1 MTRKLTFLILALFAL
16 IAGPGWG
23 QTRVNITLTAESGF
37 QSSYQD
43 DNFTVGD
50 FGFSF
55 SGAMYNAKNSP
66 SGWAVKQLIQL
77 RKSGN
82 GAGKIYNTTAIETIS
97 SIQVVLVTAD
107 KSFSIYY
114 GNSSN
119 PNTNSISSTDL
130 TPVEGNYTYT
140 NTTGGTATAISYTY
154 TFDLSNYDATYFSIL
169 NGSAATYVGEIIIN
183 YSQSTPSTDPVINVD
198 DEVNLAYDETERIIS
213 CTVSNPTEEGALI
226 FNLQEG
232 IDWITNL
239 FYITDGI
246 YLNAEINDSYETR
259 SAEITL
265 SYEGAEDVVVTVN
278 QAGRPAPS
286 ITVNP
291 TSIDLG
297 TVNIGEEASASFTV
311 SQANLTNDITLSAEN
326 GNLDVTS
333 IIAGASDTE
342 VTYTITPSATGAIED
357 VITISCD
364 DLEEDIE
371 INVSGTAIDPS
382 VVETYEKITSAP
394 ANWEGEYLLVYENDN
409 VADVWTGIDAQ
420 NCYVTASIN
429 NNSIEK
435 PQGAVSIII
444 STMEGGYSIKVNGG
458 TNNGKFISGTSGSNV
473 LNFGNEAVLNT
484 LSYTEGS
491 TMITSNTSVIRFNSA
506 ANNLRFR
513 YFKSSS
519 YSSQQPVQLY
529 KKVNSSSVATPTFT
543 PAGGIY
549 PGAQNVEIFCATED
563 ASIYYTTDGTDPT
576 EDSYLYISAIEIDE
590 TTTIK
595 AIAYLN
601 GEASDIATAE
611 YEIVELY
618 TITVYPSEYG
628 DVTTSPADE
637 AAAGTEVT
645 ITISNIEEH
654 YHVREIHVYD
664 GYSPEISV
672 DNNGKFTMP
681 ARNVWVS
688 VIFEEDQQCNIRYYC
703 NGSFD
708 EYETVYA
715 GPIGELREP
724 SGSIPEGF
732 TFAGWSTS
740 MASITAITG
749 TYNVSEDTDLFAIF
763 AKVEGGT
770 TGSGNYE
777 KVTSALTD
785 WRGNYLIAY
794 NDDVFMDGSLAG
806 GKEGVGAANSSVA
819 PDDALSGNTI
829 TAEWGNEHYVTI
841 EAIND
846 NVLSN
851 GYVIKSHST
860 EKPYFYQTENEN
872 GMASTNN
879 KATAAAYPISIVFND
894 ENDIDIALGGVATGA
909 VLHYNATGTGHMFR
923 FYKDGGQSPV
933 YLYKKS
939 TGTPGTVHYYTRV
952 FQDETAYNDITI
964 EGPSIIPAG
973 STLNMDTYTLT
984 SENHANLIIED
995 GAQLIQNSSNVK
1007 ATVLKNITGYS
1018 DAASRD
1024 GYYLVANPTAT
1035 NANEEDEYDAL
1046 DGCTA
1051 AFDLYTFD
1059 PTKALEWVNK
1069 THTDQ
1074 KVTFER
1080 NVGYLYANAQNMT
1093 LHFRGYLLPTNGTT
1107 SIDLAYY
1114 TGTEAGREF
1123 PGFNLIGNPY
1133 TCDAYISGGYFHFY
1147 KMVEGE
1153 LQLAATSAAIAPCE
1167 GFFVEADGADL
1178 SISISTVAPEPASTL
1193 SLTVNQNR
1201 GNVIDRAI
1209 VNFNGNNDLHK
1220 FMMNPAHTN
1229 ISLAKN
1235 GEEFAAVSASSK
1247 SGEMPVNFKAEKNG
1261 TYTITVNTE
1270 NVDAEYLHLIDNKTG
1285 MDVDLLAST
1294 GSASYTFDAK
1304 TSDYASRFKLVFG
1317 VNNTDSENSASN
1329 FAYMSDGNL
1338 VIDNI
1343 EGQATL
1349 QIIDE
1354 LGRVIST
1361 ETVNGSYNK
1370 ALNLKAGLYIL
1381 NLNGMTQKIVVK

>member
-23 QTRVNITLTAESGF
+23 QTTFYHETFGTVSANTDYSPDASNLTDVNSATFITTFTSWKFSKSTTYPCDITGSSASSHIFCGTTGKDLILTFGNLTAYSSATLSFNYKNEAAKGKLRTLTVKV
-37 QSSYQD
+37 SSD
-43 DNFTVGD
+43 GGTTWSDNILT
-50 FGFSF
+50 
-55 SGAMYNAKNSP
+55 N
-66 SGWAVKQLIQL
+66 
-77 RKSGN
+77 
-82 GAGKIYNTTAIETIS
+82 NTTQDWTAVNYELSATNKGNFAVMFSTTAANPSRIDDI
-97 SIQVVLVTAD
+97 ILVV
-107 KSFSIYY
+107 
-114 GNSSN
+114 NS
-119 PNTNSISSTDL
+119 D
-130 TPVEGNYTYT
+130 
-140 NTTGGTATAISYTY
+140 
-154 TFDLSNYDATYFSIL
+154 
-169 NGSAATYVGEIIIN
+169 
-183 YSQSTPSTDPVINVD
+183 TPSTDPVINVEST
-198 DEVNLAYDETERIIS
+198 EVNLAYDETEKIFS
-213 CTVSNPTEEGALI
+213 CTVSNPTEEGVLI

-246 YLNAEINDSYETR
+246 YLNAETNDSYETR

-265 SYEGAEDVVVTVN
+265 SYEGADDVVVTVN

-333 IIAGASDTE
+333 IIAGASDTG

-371 INVSGTAIDPS
+371 INVSGNAIDPS

-420 NCYVTASIN
+420 NCYVTAPIN
-429 NNSIEK
+429 SNSIAK
-435 PQGAVSIII
+435 PQNAVSIII
-444 STMEGGYSIKVNGG
+444 SAMQDGYSIKVNGG
-458 TNNGKFISGTSGSNV
+458 VNNGKYISGASGSNA

-529 KKVNSSSVATPTFT
+529 KKVNSSSVATPTFSLE
-543 PAGGIY
+543 AGTY
-549 PGAQNVEIFCATED
+549 TETQNVEISCATEG
-563 ASIYYTTDGTDPT
+563 ANIYYTTDGTDPT

-618 TITVYPSEYG
+618 TITVDPSVFGE
-628 DVTTSPADE
+628 VTTYPADR

-645 ITISNIEEH
+645 IIISSIEEH
-654 YHVREIHVYD
+654 YHVKEIHVYD
-664 GYSPEISV
+664 GYAQEINV
-672 DNNGKFTMP
+672 DDNGKFIMP
-681 ARNVWVS
+681 ESLVGVS
-688 VIFEEDQQCNIRYYC
+688 VIFEEDQQCNISYYC

-763 AKVEGGT
+763 AKVEGGSGEAT
-770 TGSGNYE
+770 ATLTNSDITGSSLTNTYGDFSITNTYGTWSGNGCKQGNHSGDGMYFLQLRNNSTVSYLKLPVFPGNITSIVCE
-777 KVTSALTD
+777 QVCNTSKEQYTGEIYFRTEAVNNADAIVTATS
-785 WRGNYLIAY
+785 N
-794 NDDVFMDGSLAG
+794 
-806 GKEGVGAANSSVA
+806 
-819 PDDALSGNTI
+819 DAL
-829 TAEWGNEHYVTI
+829 
-841 EAIND
+841 D
-846 NVLSN
+846 NVTLNIPS
-851 GYVIKSHST
+851 GYNTGYIMVSAACRIYSFT
-860 EKPYFYQTENEN
+860 VTYQ
-872 GMASTNN
+872 S
-879 KATAAAYPISIVFND
+879 
-894 ENDIDIALGGVATGA
+894 GVT
-909 VLHYNATGTGHMFR
+909 
-923 FYKDGGQSPV
+923 K
-933 YLYKKS
+933 
-939 TGTPGTVHYYTRV
+939 YYTRV
-952 FQDETAYNDITI
+952 FQDETAFEDITI
-964 EGPSIIPAG
+964 EGPSIIPTG

-1035 NANEEDEYDAL
+1035 VANDEYDAL
-1046 DGCTA
+1046 DGCTT
-1051 AFDLYTFD
+1051 FDLYTFN
-1059 PTKALEWVNK
+1059 PAAALEWVNIGS
-1069 THTDQ
+1069 TSQ
-1074 KVTFER
+1074 KVTFDR
-1080 NVGYLYANAQNMT
+1080 NVGYLYANAQDMA
-1093 LHFRGYLLPTNGTT
+1093 LHFRGYLLPTNVTT
-1107 SIDLAYY
+1107 DIDLVYY
-1114 TGTEAGREF
+1114 EGEEGDGREF

-1153 LQLAATSAAIAPCE
+1153 LQLAATSVAIAPCE
-1167 GFFVEADGADL
+1167 GFFVEATGTDL

-1193 SLTVNQNR
+1193 SLTVSQDR

-1209 VNFNGNNDLHK
+1209 VNFDESNNLHK

-1229 ISLAKN
+1229 LSIAKG
-1235 GEEFAAVSASSK
+1235 GETFAAISTEAE
-1247 SGEMPVNFKAEKNG
+1247 GELPVNFKAEKNG

-1270 NVDAEYLHLIDNKTG
+1270 NVEANYLHLIDNLTG
-1285 MDVDLLAST
+1285 MDTDLLST
-1294 GSASYTFDAK
+1294 PSYTFDAK

-1317 VNNTDSENSASN
+1317 VKNDNEEMSQASS
-1329 FAYMSDGNL
+1329 FAYINNGEI
-1338 VIDNI
+1338 VISN
-1343 EGQATL
+1343 EGRATL
-1349 QIIDE
+1349 QVIDV
-1354 LGRVIST
+1354 LGRIISSEDINGEARIST
-1361 ETVNGSYNK
+1361 NG
-1370 ALNLKAGLYIL
+1370 LTAGLYIV
-1381 NLNGMTQKIVVK
+1381 NLNGMTQKIVVR